1 MYLDIGDA
9 VAAGALRAGIERPAN
24 TAQVLLLL
32 YEGDKHGAA
41 HAAFG
46 SAGSAAGPY
55 ENWGVYEALRDWAMD
70 TGEYSKAREHIELL
84 AGPTAKDFAF
94 EAKNFRAVPVLA
106 QIEMAAGETD
116 AARELLERCIR
127 WIEEVHLS
135 ELGDV
140 YALRIKANA
149 QLMLGQTDEAL
160 ATLRDS
166 FRASDYLQWW
176 YTIERDSLWL
186 PLHDD
191 PRFRQIA
198 DDVRRHVAEQQA
210 RLEDLRRQAL
220 VPRRTLAAS
229 VSANVQGN

>member
-1 MYLDIGDA
+1 
-9 VAAGALRAGIERPAN
+9 
-24 TAQVLLLL
+24 
-32 YEGDKHGAA
+32 
-41 HAAFG
+41 
-46 SAGSAAGPY
+46 
-55 ENWGVYEALRDWAMD
+55 
-70 TGEYSKAREHIELL
+70 
-84 AGPTAKDFAF
+84 
-94 EAKNFRAVPVLA
+94 
-106 QIEMAAGETD
+106 MAAGETD